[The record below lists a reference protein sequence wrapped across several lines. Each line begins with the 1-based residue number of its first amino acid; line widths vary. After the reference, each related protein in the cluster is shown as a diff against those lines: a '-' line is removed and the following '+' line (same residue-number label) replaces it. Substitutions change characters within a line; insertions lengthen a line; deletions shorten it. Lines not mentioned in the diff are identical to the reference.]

1 MLRGRAER
9 ACFRTALQSSENPF
23 ADLFRWHADPVK
35 LMIPLCPAI
44 SYTAQDRGRAQRL
57 QWAYLMACKGL

>member
-23 ADLFRWHADPVK
+23 ADLFGGI
-35 LMIPLCPAI
+35 LTL
-44 SYTAQDRGRAQRL
+44 
-57 QWAYLMACKGL
+57 